1 MPDGFRA
8 LLIGNSRWHW
18 AEQRCDGWSFDHTP
32 PDSLR
37 LQQRPPHLWAAVGA
51 VPPDATLQGLRQVQ
65 LRDVPLREAPPWL
78 GVDRALAGW
87 RAWQQLRDVGRGVLV
102 VDAGTVLS
110 LTRVTPA
117 GEFAGGQL
125 AAGMALQLRAMAAG
139 AEALPLPAEPLRT
152 EEHSLAF
159 ESQSLFPR
167 ETPAAMRCGV
177 RQALLGLIVEAQRIS
192 ESPLWLCGGDA
203 PELLPRLLARGVPV
217 HHAPNLVLEGL
228 LQLRNEHDLRPIRPD

>member
-51 VPPDATLQGLRQVQ
+51 VPPDATLQRFRQVQ

-152 EEHSLAF
+152 AEHSLAF

-167 ETPAAMRCGV
+167 ETAAAMRCGV

-203 PELLPRLLARGVPV
+203 PELLPRLLARGVAV